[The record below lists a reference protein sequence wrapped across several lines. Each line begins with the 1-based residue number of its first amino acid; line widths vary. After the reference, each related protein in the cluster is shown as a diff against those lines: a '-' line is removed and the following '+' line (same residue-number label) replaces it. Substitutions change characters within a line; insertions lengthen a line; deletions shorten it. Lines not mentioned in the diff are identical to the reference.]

1 MDRQIDRWNIYKC
14 IELNYCKTFT
24 ERFKRQWEVGKFCG
38 RFSWGA
44 QGEFP
49 PGCMRLAAFFLPGF
63 LERMTLFPLHSLL
76 RSAQCPWPS
85 PLPPSTHP
93 SLFWISWFKLIIA
106 STEHPKPKWSF
117 GARAGIKPGEWQG
130 NQSRTQDRHTFPGK
144 PSRTGIHPCLVA
156 PAPTCTKALLPLFLV
171 ILRVVY
177 CPWLLSA
184 KVWQVVWNT
193 CLQWAQGKGLV
204 TAWDGGGQWETI
216 CSLTAPTE
224 ARAIWFNLIKSQQ
237 YRRRTVPVP
246 INYPPV
252 LQLACESGA
261 LSYVTRNAAREN
273 YSSSALSA
281 HSFALSPASG
291 DVCQICVV
299 QPAGCWGFVF
309 LGEGSPS
316 ASSYIKERTL
326 WQWRKQAELLQES
339 TQHEC
344 CSKGFTLHCLNPF

>member
-49 PGCMRLAAFFLPGF
+49 PGCMKLAAFFLPGF

-171 ILRVVY
+171 ILS
-177 CPWLLSA
+177 CLLSMTA
-184 KVWQVVWNT
+184 KCQGLAGCMKHLLAVGSRKGAGHSVGWW
-193 CLQWAQGKGLV
+193 WAVRNNLFTHSSHGGQSNLIQPYKV
-204 TAWDGGGQWETI
+204 TAIQTTN
-216 CSLTAPTE
+216 C
-224 ARAIWFNLIKSQQ
+224 
-237 YRRRTVPVP
+237 
-246 INYPPV
+246 
-252 LQLACESGA
+252 ACA
-261 LSYVTRNAAREN
+261 Y
-273 YSSSALSA
+273 
-281 HSFALSPASG
+281 
-291 DVCQICVV
+291 
-299 QPAGCWGFVF
+299 
-309 LGEGSPS
+309 
-316 ASSYIKERTL
+316 
-326 WQWRKQAELLQES
+326 
-339 TQHEC
+339 
-344 CSKGFTLHCLNPF
+344 